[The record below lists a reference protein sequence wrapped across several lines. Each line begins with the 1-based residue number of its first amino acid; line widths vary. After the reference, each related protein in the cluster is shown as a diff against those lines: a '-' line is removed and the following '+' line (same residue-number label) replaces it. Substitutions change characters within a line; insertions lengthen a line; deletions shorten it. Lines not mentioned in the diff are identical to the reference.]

1 MIQKIAGYNVTLVS
15 PSSAKVGCTKVTKEE
30 VEALLEAMKE
40 VPKFQIYDNPSFVG
54 TEHEFKNVGVHFT
67 MRRHK
72 KGFIAVDTDVEH
84 AQNFSHATASF
95 FLNFKD
101 AEKVLEYLAN
111 KLGKQI
117 IPKS

>member
-40 VPKFQIYDNPSFVG
+40 VPKFQIYDNPS
-54 TEHEFKNVGVHFT
+54 GVHFT